1 MAGQGRLFKFHGMYK
16 KKSRARAK
24 EKTVGGFIRAIRKC
38 NRKTRKCHRR
48 YLVLTRRKT

>member
-1 MAGQGRLFKFHGMYK
+1 MAGKGRRFNFHGMYK
-16 KKSRARAK
+16 AKADARRK

-38 NRKTRKCHRR
+38 SRKTRKCHRR